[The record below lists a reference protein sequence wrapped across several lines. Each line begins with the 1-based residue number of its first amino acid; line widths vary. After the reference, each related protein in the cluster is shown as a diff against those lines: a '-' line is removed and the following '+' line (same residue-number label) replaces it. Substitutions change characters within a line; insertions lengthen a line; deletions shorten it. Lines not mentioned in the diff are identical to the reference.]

1 MDLLRKNTSVESSLT
16 NSGGRIETLK
26 SRDAIAGVSRWGP
39 RLFADD
45 DTRARGSAVG
55 DAARQGV
62 DTRAPGG
69 AAECHRQDIGNGS
82 TADALPGAV
91 TQ

>member
-1 MDLLRKNTSVESSLT
+1 MNFLRNTSVESFLT
-16 NSGGRIETLK
+16 NSGGSIKTLK
-26 SRDAIAGVSRWGP
+26 SRDAIVGVARCGP

-55 DAARQGV
+55 DAARRGV

-69 AAECHRQDIGNGS
+69 AAACRLQDIGNGS